1 MSPEHQRHLLLAPHE
16 TLEPRSYARLIAPH
30 LQVTVPDETLR
41 LRYCGGWLVEDGNE
55 EQIGAHRSACEALGL
70 AFREIS
76 TEGPPDPPQRLAVVE
91 ANLEEE
97 HLSVRTHHREDRIP
111 VVGIRAV
118 DLGIAGELEG
128 ALPPREAQMKRT
140 AEAMLMGLKQSAQ
153 LEGLIKSGLKR
164 PNPVLAIVSAENR
177 EIHVIER
184 ATRFPEL
191 AAAGGGQSLENLLE
205 FIDRLASALA
215 DRAILPG
222 LDRFWKKGL
231 TAGLV
236 RHRPEEHTA
245 RQKWL
250 HHWYSS
256 EGHQEDR

>member
-1 MSPEHQRHLLLAPHE
+1 MRMGRTCHSSGNGTSQPWPRAMRPH
-16 TLEPRSYARLIAPH
+16 T
-30 LQVTVPDETLR
+30 
-41 LRYCGGWLVEDGNE
+41 
-55 EQIGAHRSACEALGL
+55 
-70 AFREIS
+70 
-76 TEGPPDPPQRLAVVE
+76 PQ
-91 ANLEEE
+91 
-97 HLSVRTHHREDRIP
+97 
-111 VVGIRAV
+111 
-118 DLGIAGELEG
+118 
-128 ALPPREAQMKRT
+128 
-140 AEAMLMGLKQSAQ
+140 
-153 LEGLIKSGLKR
+153 SGLKR

-177 EIHVIER
+177 AIHVIER

-205 FIDRLASALA
+205 FIDRLAPALA

-236 RHRPEEHTA
+236 RHRPEEHTS